1 MLPVSVMVDKGKK
14 VILFLV
20 IGQVKIFLPLGR
32 RRNRMCL
39 IYIFNL
45 KQEDKK
51 SKEENICRKSN
62 KKRWYHLRI
71 FPVLF

>member
-1 MLPVSVMVDKGKK
+1 MMKEIGKKAVLPVSVMLDKAKK

-20 IGQVKIFLPLGR
+20 IGQAKIFLSLACPH
-32 RRNRMCL
+32 NRMCV

-51 SKEENICRKSN
+51 SKEENICGKSN
-62 KKRWYHLRI
+62 RNR
-71 FPVLF
+71 